1 MADSNLTNKSAA
13 QSNKDPGEASGRVP
27 LAAGVDIDVPAP
39 HEESIDDV
47 EIEAYNDDAL
57 SGESLTPKEQM
68 HRLRDKLRECV
79 KEKQGYLDGWQRS
92 KADFVNYKKRE
103 AENKGEFL
111 KFAREELITD
121 LLPVLE
127 SFHMAFANKEA
138 WEKVDESWRKGVEH
152 IHTQLVQTLEG
163 HGVTAI
169 NPLGEGFNP
178 NEHTAI
184 GTIPTK
190 DASKQHKVA
199 EVLQLGYRLNGKLIR
214 SPRVKVYGEPGGA
227 SEAGGAATLE
237 KERE

>member
-1 MADSNLTNKSAA
+1 MDNTQDNKRPVDQGKKADN
-13 QSNKDPGEASGRVP
+13 QASTRVP
-27 LAAGVDIDVPAP
+27 LAGGVDIEMPTI

-47 EIEAYNDDAL
+47 EIESYNDDAQF
-57 SGESLTPKEQM
+57 GEAIPPKEQI
-68 HRLRDKLRECV
+68 HRLREKLRECI
-79 KEKQGYLDGWQRS
+79 KEKGDYLDGWQRS

-138 WEKVDESWRKGVEH
+138 WGKVDESWRKGVEY

-169 NPLGEGFNP
+169 DPTNELFNP

-184 GTIPTK
+184 GTVPT
-190 DASKQHKVA
+190 DDPSKHHKVA

-214 SPRVKVYGEPGGA
+214 SPRVKVYGE
-227 SEAGGAATLE
+227 AGSATTETE
-237 KERE
+237 KQ

>member
-1 MADSNLTNKSAA
+1 MDSTNNDKINTS
-13 QSNKDPGEASGRVP
+13 QSNATDPQASGRMP

-39 HEESIDDV
+39 KEENIDDV

-79 KEKQGYLDGWQRS
+79 KEKQAYLDGWQRS

-138 WEKVDESWRKGVEH
+138 WGKVDESWRRGVEH
-152 IHTQLVQTLEG
+152 IHTQLTQVLEG
-163 HGVTAI
+163 HGVTALD
-169 NPLGEGFNP
+169 PLGKDFDP

-184 GTIPTK
+184 GTITTE
-190 DASKQHKVA
+190 DALKHHKVA

-214 SPRVKVYGEPGGA
+214 SPRVKIYGEMA
-227 SEAGGAATLE
+227 DATSEAE
-237 KERE
+237 KQ

>member
-1 MADSNLTNKSAA
+1 MDD
-13 QSNKDPGEASGRVP
+13 KDTANQDDVGGSQAPGRVP
-27 LAAGVDIDVPAP
+27 LAAGVDIDIPTP
-39 HEESIDDV
+39 REESIDDV

-79 KEKQGYLDGWQRS
+79 KEKQGYLDGWQRA

-121 LLPVLE
+121 ILPVLE

-138 WEKVDESWRKGVEH
+138 WGKVDESWRKGVEH
-152 IHTQLVQTLEG
+152 IHTQLVQVLEG
-163 HGVTAI
+163 HGVTALD
-169 NPLGEGFNP
+169 PLGEEFNP

-184 GTIPTK
+184 GTIPT
-190 DASKQHKVA
+190 DDVSKHHKVA

-214 SPRVKVYGEPGGA
+214 SPRVKVYGGERGD
-227 SEAGGAATLE
+227 ATTETE
-237 KERE
+237 KQ

>member
-1 MADSNLTNKSAA
+1 MDPTKDDKNVTNQGSASDA
-13 QSNKDPGEASGRVP
+13 QASGRVP
-27 LAAGVDIDVPAP
+27 LAAGVDIDVPVVR
-39 HEESIDDV
+39 EESIDDV

-79 KEKQGYLDGWQRS
+79 KEKQSYLDGWQRA

-138 WEKVDESWRKGVEH
+138 WEKVDESWRKGIEH
-152 IHTQLVQTLEG
+152 IHTQLVQVLEG
-163 HGVTAI
+163 HGVTALD
-169 NPLGEGFNP
+169 PLGKDFDP

-184 GTIPTK
+184 GTIPTDDTTK
-190 DASKQHKVA
+190 HHTVA

-214 SPRVKVYGEPGGA
+214 SPRVKIYGEMGDA
-227 SEAGGAATLE
+227 TSETG
-237 KERE
+237 K